1 VVPEQL
7 AIQKLFLHQAAIDSV
22 EASSEQ
28 VDLAAEQQ
36 LNQWITTAGSKE
48 KLEEYQGKTI
58 TQIREQLREQYK
70 DLMTAQQMRMKLTE
84 NIKVTPAEVRRF
96 FKDIPADSIPYVP
109 TEVEVQIITLQ
120 PLVPQ
125 SEIDRVKDDLRHY
138 TEEINKG
145 EISFSTLA
153 KMYSEDGSARNG
165 GELEY
170 LGRGQLDPSFAA
182 EAFSLSDPKKVSKI
196 VQSEFGYHIIQLIDK
211 RGDKIKVRHILRT
224 PHVSDA
230 DLTASLNRL
239 DSVADDIRKQKFSF
253 DNAAG
258 ILSDDKKTRN
268 NRGLMVNESE
278 EGERTSKFQLQDLPQ
293 DVAKVV
299 NTMNVGEISKAFI
312 MKNNNGR
319 DVCAI
324 VKLKN
329 KIEGHKASISEDFQL
344 LKNAVLSQRQ
354 NAKIDAWIREKQKT
368 TYIHVN
374 EGWRNCNFKYPGWI
388 K

>member
-1 VVPEQL
+1 
-7 AIQKLFLHQAAIDSV
+7 
-22 EASSEQ
+22 
-28 VDLAAEQQ
+28 
-36 LNQWITTAGSKE
+36 
-48 KLEEYQGKTI
+48 
-58 TQIREQLREQYK
+58 
-70 DLMTAQQMRMKLTE
+70 
-84 NIKVTPAEVRRF
+84 
-96 FKDIPADSIPYVP
+96 
-109 TEVEVQIITLQ
+109 
-120 PLVPQ
+120 
-125 SEIDRVKDDLRHY
+125 
-138 TEEINKG
+138 
-145 EISFSTLA
+145 
-153 KMYSEDGSARNG
+153 
-165 GELEY
+165 
-170 LGRGQLDPSFAA
+170 
-182 EAFSLSDPKKVSKI
+182 
-196 VQSEFGYHIIQLIDK
+196 
-211 RGDKIKVRHILRT
+211 
-224 PHVSDA
+224 
-230 DLTASLNRL
+230 
-239 DSVADDIRKQKFSF
+239 
-253 DNAAG
+253 
-258 ILSDDKKTRN
+258 
-268 NRGLMVNESE
+268 MVNESE